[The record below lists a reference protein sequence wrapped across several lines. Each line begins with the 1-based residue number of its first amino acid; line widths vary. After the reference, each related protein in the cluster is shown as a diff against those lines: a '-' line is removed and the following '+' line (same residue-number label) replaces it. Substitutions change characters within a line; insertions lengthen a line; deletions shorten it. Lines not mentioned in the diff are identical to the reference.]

1 MRFFSFAILALT
13 ICTVLHQGLKAQN
26 MDQTVYQFTMQD
38 IHGKDVSLSEF
49 KGKVILIVNVASEC
63 GYTPQ
68 YAELQA
74 LFEKHK
80 DKGLV
85 ILGFP
90 ANDFGAQE
98 PGTNEEILTFCSTK
112 FGVSFPM
119 FSKITVKGEGQHPL
133 YHFLTTKDLNGVVD
147 AEMKWNFQKFLI
159 DREGKLV
166 RVIKP
171 GVSVENED
179 ALQDIE
185 TALN

>member
-1 MRFFSFAILALT
+1 MRLFSIAILALT
-13 ICTVLHQGLKAQN
+13 FCMVLHQGINAQN
-26 MDQTVYQFTMQD
+26 MDQTVYQFTVQD

-49 KGKVILIVNVASEC
+49 KGKAILIVNVASEC

-68 YAELQA
+68 YADLQELY
-74 LFEKHK
+74 EKHK

-133 YHFLTTKDLNGVVD
+133 YHFLTTKDLNGVLDSEV
-147 AEMKWNFQKFLI
+147 KWNFQKFLV

-171 GVSVENED
+171 GVSVDNDE
-179 ALQDIE
+179 AIE
-185 TALN
+185 AIESVLN